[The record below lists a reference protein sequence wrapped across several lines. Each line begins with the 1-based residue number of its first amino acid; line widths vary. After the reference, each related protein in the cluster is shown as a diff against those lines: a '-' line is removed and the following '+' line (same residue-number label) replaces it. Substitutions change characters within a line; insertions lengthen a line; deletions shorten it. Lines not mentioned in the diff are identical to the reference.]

1 MEDVCDCD
9 TFYKNFNEMISFFLK
24 MYSKFLKI
32 KGKDITNKKSFIN
45 MKDDYDAL
53 ISLTRSLV
61 PKGNECLEFIK
72 ECPNKHPKEIEDI
85 KSKVNKVDELIE
97 KINNHYEIIKK
108 QIPQKVYDE
117 EEEEDKEEEIQ
128 TNKINIIKSNISNK
142 PPEKMSE
149 KEILENDKKAAI
161 VIQDLLKDEEYKR
174 KNNED
179 KKHIIKTKN
188 IVNDILKDM
197 EVQLN
202 KDDEIIDHVEENVD
216 NSLNKVEKGTEKNL
230 KEAAE
235 TAVHRRRLKYQLGL
249 GAAFCAA
256 GTIVPG
262 IGNIAGAALG
272 GLIGYGL
279 YRIDKHRL
287 KKIEKKY
294 QEQDNNDNK

>member
-1 MEDVCDCD
+1 MEDFCDCESF
-9 TFYKNFNEMISFFLK
+9 TKNFNEMISFFLK
-24 MYSKFLKI
+24 MYSKFLKT
-32 KGKDITNKKSFIN
+32 KGKDITNKKAFIN
-45 MKDDYDAL
+45 MRNDYEVL
-53 ISLTRSLV
+53 ISLTKSLV

-72 ECPNKHPKEIEDI
+72 DCPNKHTKEIEDI

-108 QIPQKVYDE
+108 QIPKKDYDE
-117 EEEEDKEEEIQ
+117 EEDEKEEEVQ
-128 TNKINIIKSNISNK
+128 ANNINIINDNNINNK
-142 PPEKMSE
+142 QKTGQKEK
-149 KEILENDKKAAI
+149 LENDKQAAI

-174 KNNED
+174 KNNEE
-179 KKHIIKTKN
+179 KKQIIKIKN
-188 IVNDILKDM
+188 NVNDILKEM

-202 KDDEIIDHVEENVD
+202 KDDEIIDHIDKNVD
-216 NSLNKVEKGTEKNL
+216 EGLNSVEKGTDVNL
-230 KEAAE
+230 KKAAE

-262 IGNIAGAALG
+262 IGNIVGGALG

-287 KKIEKKY
+287 KKIEKKHKD
-294 QEQDNNDNK
+294 ENNDNK

>member
-1 MEDVCDCD
+1 MEDCDCD
-9 TFYKNFNEMISFFLK
+9 TFTKNFNDMISFFLK

-45 MKDDYDAL
+45 MRDDYDAL
-53 ISLTRSLV
+53 ISITKSLV

-72 ECPNKHPKEIEDI
+72 ECPNKHSKEIEDI
-85 KSKVNKVDELIE
+85 KSKINKVDELIE

-108 QIPQKVYDE
+108 QIPQKDFD

-128 TNKINIIKSNISNK
+128 DNKNNIITNKDK
-142 PPEKMSE
+142 PLEKMSE
-149 KEILENDKKAAI
+149 KEILENNKKAGI

-174 KNNED
+174 KNNEE
-179 KKHIIKTKN
+179 KKQIVKVKN
-188 IVNDILKDM
+188 NVNDILKEM
-197 EVQLN
+197 EIQLN
-202 KDDEIIDHVEENVD
+202 RDDEIIDHVEENVD
-216 NSLNKVEKGTEKNL
+216 DSLNKVEKGTDKNL

-235 TAVHRRRLKYQLGL
+235 SAVRRRRLKYQLGL

-262 IGNIAGAALG
+262 IGNIVGGVLG

-294 QEQDNNDNK
+294 QDQDNDNDNK